1 MEGDEMRDLSKP
13 IDVTL
18 GDETLTL
25 RLDMTALADFEDAA
39 GMSVPEFVRP
49 VLPVLGDLQA
59 EATRADGAVDP
70 NAAGLRMLDDLLAV
84 DTLSARNLL
93 YLAWALAGGEDRDE
107 TPREF
112 GRRVNVGTGRDLLE
126 GVMAAIREGMPE
138 ADEDAEDEESADTD
152 EADADP
158 TPSPQ

>member
-1 MEGDEMRDLSKP
+1 MRDLSKP

-39 GMSVPEFVRP
+39 GMTVPDFVRP

-59 EATRADGAVDP
+59 RAQNVDAAQIDAD
-70 NAAGLRMLDDLLAV
+70 AAGLRMLDELLAV

-93 YLAWALAGGEDRDE
+93 YLAWALAGGEDLDE

-112 GRRVNVGTGRDLLE
+112 GRRVNIGTGRDLLE

-158 TPSPQ
+158 TQSPQ